1 MQINY
6 SKINAR
12 MQNRLRI
19 PTLEHRY
26 SRDPDSFL
34 MLLSTRAGGVGINL
48 TAADVVIIYDSD
60 WNPQNDLQAQAR
72 AHRIGQT
79 KDVRI
84 FRLMTAKTFEVEMFK
99 RASLKLGLDR
109 AVLAD
114 AKSKSA
120 KNDVSKPLSAKEVN
134 KLLKKGAWGAFN
146 EKDDSASKQ
155 FCEDDI
161 DSILAS
167 SSYTVNGGDKNK
179 DNEAASGISF
189 ARASFISQ
197 EDEVDLDDPD
207 FWQKTTGKLV
217 STKQEINKDNGE
229 MLNADDMT
237 DWERSILGEEEEEE
251 EEDKIAL
258 NDTTSLDDFEIAS
271 QVRMESLE
279 SCCKIVQCDNTVGS
293 SCCMYVVFERG
304 VREYHFFM
312 FYVTQITRKSLE
324 NQYSNAHSIVTN
336 T

>member
-1 MQINY
+1 M
-6 SKINAR
+6 
-12 MQNRLRI
+12 
-19 PTLEHRY
+19 
-26 SRDPDSFL
+26 
-34 MLLSTRAGGVGINL
+34 GINL

-114 AKSKSA
+114 AKIQVA

-237 DWERSILGEEEEEE
+237 DWERSILEDEEEEE

-258 NDTTSLDDFEIAS
+258 NDTTSLDDFERLLRKFGWSRWSRVAK
-271 QVRMESLE
+271 
-279 SCCKIVQCDNTVGS
+279 SCSATTQWVQAVACTW
-293 SCCMYVVFERG
+293 C
-304 VREYHFFM
+304 
-312 FYVTQITRKSLE
+312 
-324 NQYSNAHSIVTN
+324 
-336 T
+336 